1 MTDETGDN
9 NSRGVR
15 VSRRQL
21 LSMGAVAGVAVGTG
35 TIPVTSS
42 AATPATKPMPEVG
55 VAPLGEI
62 KAGSQRV
69 FAYPDSDSPAI
80 LLRLD
85 GPVEG
90 GVGPDQ
96 SIVAYSMLCTHKG
109 CPVGW
114 NAEQKMLICPCHWSS
129 FDPALKGRMIIGQ
142 GSQGLAQIT
151 LRVVDGGVNAV
162 GVDGLI
168 YGRQTNIL

>member
-21 LSMGAVAGVAVGTG
+21 LSMGAVAGVAVGTA

-42 AATPATKPMPEVG
+42 ATTPATKPMPEVN
-55 VAPLGEI
+55 VASLDEI

-69 FAYPDSDSPAI
+69 FGYPDSQSPAI

-90 GVGPDQ
+90 GVGPDHPPPQ
-96 SIVAYSMLCTHKG
+96 IAGASPRDFMTAGEIVQ
-109 CPVGW
+109 VG
-114 NAEQKMLICPCHWSS
+114 E
-129 FDPALKGRMIIGQ
+129 ALFR
-142 GSQGLAQIT
+142 GLP
-151 LRVVDGGVNAV
+151 
-162 GVDGLI
+162 
-168 YGRQTNIL
+168 

>member
-1 MTDETGDN
+1 MTDENGDGRP
-9 NSRGVR
+9 RGLR
-15 VSRRQL
+15 LSRRQM
-21 LSMGAVAGVAVGTG
+21 LSYGAVAGAAVGTG
-35 TIPVTSS
+35 TLR
-42 AATPATKPMPEVG
+42 AAGAASTPAAQQMPEVSI
-55 VAPLGEI
+55 AALNEI
-62 KAGSQRV
+62 KPGAEIV
-69 FAYPDSDSPAI
+69 FEYPDGVSPAI

-151 LRVVDGGVNAV
+151 LRVADGGVHAV